1 VEKYLQL
8 RTASLVLQRAIER
21 YREEHQD
28 PVLQRAGR
36 IFAQLTDSSFQGLD
50 VDYDE
55 QGNPVIAAI
64 RGGELVGAQGMSDG
78 TQDQL
83 YLALRL
89 ASIENFLEQG
99 ESMPFIGDDLLVNF
113 DDYRA
118 AAALRALAELA
129 QRTQVILFTHHLSVV
144 RLAQRILPDEVLSVH
159 YLGDVPELEEVQ
171 ALQLA

>member
-1 VEKYLQL
+1 
-8 RTASLVLQRAIER
+8 
-21 YREEHQD
+21 
-28 PVLQRAGR
+28 
-36 IFAQLTDSSFQGLD
+36 
-50 VDYDE
+50 
-55 QGNPVIAAI
+55 
-64 RGGELVGAQGMSDG
+64 MSDG

-99 ESMPFIGDDLLVNF
+99 ESMPLLAMTLSF